1 MILGVKKLLELVKK
15 KKLVEN
21 LSKRELKK
29 PEGAGFD
36 IRIGE
41 LYEVKGKGFLG
52 VEERETPE
60 IKLIAKVD
68 ELRSSPPFTDARVF
82 DKKKSKTTTLPP
94 PTVFLRPRTYYLM
107 KTIEKLNLPENLL
120 ALFTPRSTLYRSG
133 VYIFGGQTA
142 PGYQGELTTGI
153 YNFRNEKFELEMGAR
168 VIHIMFFEVK
178 GKSNLYR
185 GQWQG
190 GRVTTKKKEKQ
201 L

>member
-21 LSKRELKK
+21 LSERELKN

-60 IKLIAKVD
+60 IKLVAKYKK
-68 ELRSSPPFTDARVF
+68 
-82 DKKKSKTTTLPP
+82 DKSQKVTL
-94 PTVFLRPRTYYLM
+94 LPRTYYLM
-107 KTIEKLNLPENLL
+107 KTIEKLSMPDNLL

-142 PGYQGELTTGI
+142 PGYKGELTTGI
-153 YNFRNEKFELEMGAR
+153 YNFRDKGFKLEMGSR

-201 L
+201 I

>member
-1 MILGVKKLLELVKK
+1 MIIGVKKLLKLVKER
-15 KKLVEN
+15 KLVEN
-21 LSKRELKK
+21 LSERELKN

-36 IRIGE
+36 LRIGE

-52 VEERETPE
+52 VEERETPK
-60 IKLIAKVD
+60 IKLIAK
-68 ELRSSPPFTDARVF
+68 F
-82 DKKKSKTTTLPP
+82 DKKNPKK
-94 PTVFLRPRTYYLM
+94 VFLQPKTYYLM
-107 KTIEKLNLPENLL
+107 KTIEKLNLPENILV
-120 ALFTPRSTLYRSG
+120 LFTPRSTLYRSG

-142 PGYQGELTTGI
+142 PGYRGELTTGI
-153 YNFRNEKFELEMGAR
+153 FNFRDEKFELEMGSR

-201 L
+201 T

>member
-1 MILGVKKLLELVKK
+1 MILGVKELLKLVKE

-21 LSKRELKK
+21 LSERELKN

-36 IRIGE
+36 LRIGE
-41 LYEVKGKGFLG
+41 LYEVKEKGFLG

-60 IKLIAKVD
+60 IKLIAKYN
-68 ELRSSPPFTDARVF
+68 EKEPPKVIL
-82 DKKKSKTTTLPP
+82 LPK
-94 PTVFLRPRTYYLM
+94 TYYLM
-107 KTIEKLNLPENLL
+107 KTIEKLNMPDNLL

-142 PGYQGELTTGI
+142 PGYKGELTTGI
-153 YNFRNEKFELEMGAR
+153 YNFRDEEFELEMGAR

-178 GKSNLYR
+178 GKTNLYR

-201 L
+201 V

>member
-15 KKLVEN
+15 KPSTRAKLGAGPVPHRNKVSGAGKLVEN
-21 LSKRELKK
+21 LSERELNN

-41 LYEVKGKGFLG
+41 LYEVKGRGFLG
-52 VEERETPE
+52 VEERETSK

-68 ELRSSPPFTDARVF
+68 
-82 DKKKSKTTTLPP
+82 KKKTRK
-94 PTVFLRPRTYYLM
+94 VFLEPKIYYLM
-107 KTIEKLNLPENLL
+107 KTMEKLNLPENLL
-120 ALFTPRSTLYRSG
+120 VLFTPRSTLYRSG

-153 YNFRNEKFELEMGAR
+153 YNFRDEKFELEMGSR
-168 VIHIMFFEVK
+168 VLHIIFFEVK

-190 GRVTTKKKEKQ
+190 GRVATKKKEKQ
-201 L
+201 I